1 MKAGRLYHSSE
12 KLSPKKQRYTAAKS
26 IEYSQTGGTVVS
38 AFALGRKVY
47 LASVPVISN
56 AGFELMQTCDWAP
69 RGRGAVDVIPAGGL
83 LNPAAAEAVSEP
95 LQRRA

>member
-1 MKAGRLYHSSE
+1 
-12 KLSPKKQRYTAAKS
+12 
-26 IEYSQTGGTVVS
+26 
-38 AFALGRKVY
+38 

-56 AGFELMQTCDWAP
+56 AGFELMQICDWAP